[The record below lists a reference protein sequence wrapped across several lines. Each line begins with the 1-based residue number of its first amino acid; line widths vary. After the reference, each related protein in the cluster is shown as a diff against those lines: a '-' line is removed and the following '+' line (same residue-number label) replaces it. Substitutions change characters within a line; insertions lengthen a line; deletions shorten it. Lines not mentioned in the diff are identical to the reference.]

1 MSLSKEGN
9 LLKYILVV
17 EAGGGALF
25 FFFFLAFD
33 EENDSFHLDKMERQV
48 RISCLIHS
56 FSFPPS
62 PPTPPS
68 FSLSQITLWL
78 LPNQL

>member
-17 EAGGGALF
+17 EVGGGAF

>member
-17 EAGGGALF
+17 EVGGGVL
-25 FFFFLAFD
+25 FFLAFD

-62 PPTPPS
+62 PPTPLS
-68 FSLSQITLWL
+68 FSLSLITLWL

>member
-17 EAGGGALF
+17 EAEMGYF
-25 FFFFLAFD
+25 FFFFFASD

-48 RISCLIHS
+48 RISCFIHS

-68 FSLSQITLWL
+68 FSLSLSVSNHIMAAA
-78 LPNQL
+78 

>member
-1 MSLSKEGN
+1 MG
-9 LLKYILVV
+9 Y
-17 EAGGGALF
+17 F
-25 FFFFLAFD
+25 FFFFASD

-48 RISCLIHS
+48 RISCFIHS

-68 FSLSQITLWL
+68 FSLSLCLKSHYGCCLISCKSSKNATWL
-78 LPNQL
+78 TVLRP